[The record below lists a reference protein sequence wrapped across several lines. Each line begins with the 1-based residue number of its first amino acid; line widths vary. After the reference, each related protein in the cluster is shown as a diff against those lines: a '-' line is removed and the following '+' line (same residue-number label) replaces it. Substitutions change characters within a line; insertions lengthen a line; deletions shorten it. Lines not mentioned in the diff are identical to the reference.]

1 MKRVSLL
8 AMSLVF
14 AAVFAGIATAQP
26 GSAAAPAKI
35 GWIDS
40 SAFGDDKA
48 GISKYIQAQKSIE
61 AEMQPKVTELK
72 NMQTQMQTLQTD
84 IQKLQGTPGNVPVD
98 NVQKQI
104 ADKTDLGQKLQRD
117 YEYKQ
122 KDAQAFYN
130 RRAAEVLNPV
140 SQQIMLA
147 MKDFAKQKGF
157 SVILDLSALAG
168 DGQTPGALLFFDPTA
183 DLTKDFITFFNA
195 RPATAATAAATKP

>member
-40 SAFGDDKA
+40 GAFGDEKA
-48 GISKYIQAQKSIE
+48 GISKYVQAQKSIDT
-61 AEMQPKVTELK
+61 EMQPKVTELK
-72 NMQTQMQTLQTD
+72 NIQTQMQTLQSD
-84 IQKLQGTPGNVPVD
+84 IQKLQGTPASVPAE

-104 ADKTDLGQKLQRD
+104 ADKTDQGQKLQRD

-122 KDAQAFYN
+122 KDAQAYYA

-140 SQQIMLA
+140 SQQIMVA
-147 MKDFAKQKGF
+147 MREYAKQKGY

-195 RPATAATAAATKP
+195 RPATAATAATKP